1 MKTIIIKQLRL
12 LNFKGVRNLSIDFDA
27 AETNIFGRNGS
38 GKTTVFDAF
47 TWLLFG
53 KDSQGCEQFDIK
65 TLDTDGKII
74 YHLPHEVSATINVD
88 GEDITLCRRLV
99 EKFPKRNGVPTFEGN
114 KVERYFNDVPCNE
127 KEFVAKV
134 NEICDES
141 TFRKITSPTFFVS
154 QKWAKQKED
163 LFRMA
168 GEITDADIAAGN
180 PEFETLLQTIGNK
193 TIDEYKR
200 ELSAKYNRIKSR
212 IENIPALI
220 DENNRKIA
228 QYTDDWA
235 AIETEIKSATT
246 EHDEID
252 SILTEINAASQ
263 RFIEYRSGIAR
274 KIADLQS
281 ALMKRRGEIT
291 DAAFADIRAHETEL
305 KRIDADIAAER
316 QHVSRLERLITAD
329 RAALNDLTNRRSRML
344 SEYAELNKRA
354 KSIAGETLQ
363 FSETDFVCPTC
374 HRPFDIDGIES
385 KQSEMSERFIADK
398 KRRSAAV
405 AAEIESNI
413 AAGKRVAADIES
425 TTANITAS
433 ETELK
438 SHNERIVTLT
448 AERESKSAA
457 PTTPDVEPIIAA
469 DADIIRIKND
479 IAALE
484 SKQNEPMPENGT
496 NRDEL
501 KSKRAALNTR
511 IDELKSRI
519 AKRNVVN
526 DSTARIAELETE
538 YKQQSDAMTEIEGV
552 FHVIDEFSKAKSVA
566 IDNRINGLFKYI
578 RFRWIKY
585 RINGAEEETCEAT
598 INGVPYQSLNTAGRI
613 IAGIDIINA
622 ICRFE
627 GVHAPIFIDNA
638 ESLNIVPETDSQQ
651 IKLIVSN
658 DDTLTIK

>member
-200 ELSAKYNRIKSR
+200 ELGAKYNRIKHD
-212 IENIPALI
+212 IESIPDLI
-220 DENNRKIA
+220 EENNRKIA
-228 QYTDDWA
+228 KYTDDWNA
-235 AIETEIKSATT
+235 LETEIASTT
-246 EHDEID
+246 AKRDEID
-252 SILTEINAASQ
+252 TQLTEINAASENIIRQ
-263 RFIEYRSGIAR
+263 RSRIAR
-274 KIADLQS
+274 QIGDLS
-281 ALMKRRGEIT
+281 MSLESRC
-291 DAAFADIRAHETEL
+291 AAIRLEATAGTRAHIAEL
-305 KRIDADIAAER
+305 NRIDAEIETEK
-316 QHVSRLERLITAD
+316 QHVERLERLLTAD
-329 RAALNDLTNRRSRML
+329 NAALADMIERRLRML
-344 SEYAELNKRA
+344 DDYKRLNIQLTQIDAEKL
-354 KSIAGETLQ
+354 T
-363 FSETDFVCPTC
+363 FSDNDFICPTC
-374 HRPFDIDGIES
+374 HRSFDLDGIEAR
-385 KQSEMSERFIADK
+385 QTEMSEHFNAEKSRRRAVVKSEIDANLVAGKRLKSDIA
-398 KRRSAAV
+398 AT
-405 AAEIESNI
+405 EQNI
-413 AAGKRVAADIES
+413 AA
-425 TTANITAS
+425 
-433 ETELK
+433 TEQQIK
-438 SHNERIVTLT
+438 QHDDRIAELS

-457 PTTPDVEPIIAA
+457 PVAPDVDALIAA
-469 DADIIRIKND
+469 DVDVIRIKSE
-479 IAALE
+479 IAELE
-484 SKQNEPMPENGT
+484 TQRNADTPDTSD

-501 KSKRAALNTR
+501 KSERAALNTKLDELKLRLGNRTVVNDAKKR
-511 IDELKSRI
+511 IDEL
-519 AKRNVVN
+519 
-526 DSTARIAELETE
+526 ETK
-538 YKQQSDAMTEIEGV
+538 YRQQNDAMTEIEGI
-552 FHVIDEFSKAKSVA
+552 FNTIDEFSKAKSVA